1 MRRVSIAVVLLALAA
16 TLLTPQS
23 ASAAA
28 GDLDTSFSNDGKATF
43 SGTGADDVLLQPDG
57 RIVVAAAPDV
67 LRLTTKGAM
76 DGSWGVGGTASH
88 PAGPCYTYSLA
99 RQSDGKII
107 VAGCVDTPLGRNFLV
122 SRYVKSGNLDPT
134 FGQGGTTITDFG
146 EDAYVTSVVI
156 QPNGKIVVAG
166 WLDIVDTVE
175 KTVRS
180 FALARYLPS
189 GALDTTYGA
198 GGLVITEFP
207 PGFFGEIWDAIFSGD
222 GKILVVGNRRSDSD
236 VHQSDIAI
244 ARYTSAG
251 ALDPT
256 WGDSGLVVGDFGAF
270 EEAAGV
276 ALDSAGR
283 VVIAGRRSPEFYVS
297 DGDMLV
303 ARYQMNG
310 ALDTSFGSAG
320 STLVDFGD
328 GASAASDLAIQ
339 PDGKIVV
346 VGTRYPYAYGTS
358 YVFALARLT
367 DGGLTDSSFGGG
379 DGQVTT
385 AFPEAGHFSFAT
397 SVAIQSDG
405 KILVAGVTIRYNG
418 ADDPATVYT
427 TVARYL
433 ATGSAPV
440 CNFIGTAG
448 SDYIIGTSGNDVICA
463 GDGDD
468 IIEGGSGNDLIYAG
482 NGNDTVSGGF
492 GDDTVFGGDG
502 NDTIKGDRDRDAL
515 YGEAGADRL
524 VGGGEP
530 DYLSGG
536 QGADVVD
543 GKDGKPGDTVDG
555 GPSTDTCVSDP
566 GDTVTGCP

>member
-1 MRRVSIAVVLLALAA
+1 MLSPL
-16 TLLTPQS
+16 P

-28 GDLDTSFSNDGKATF
+28 GDLDTSFSGDGKAAF
-43 SGTGADDVLLQPDG
+43 SGTGGDDILVQPDS
-57 RIVVAAAPDV
+57 RILVAAAPDV
-67 LRLTTKGAM
+67 LRLNTKGEP
-76 DGSWGVGGTASH
+76 DISWGVAGTASH
-88 PAGPCYTYSLA
+88 PIASASAFSLA
-99 RQSDGKII
+99 RQTDGKII
-107 VAGCVDTPLGRNFLV
+107 VAGGFDSSPGHHFLV

-134 FGQGGTTITDFG
+134 FGQGGTVTTDFG
-146 EDAYVTSVVI
+146 EDAYATSVVI

-166 WLDIVDTVE
+166 WLDIVDTVDE
-175 KTVRS
+175 TVRS

-189 GALDTTYGA
+189 GALDTSYGA

-207 PGFFGEIWDAIFSGD
+207 PGFFGEVQDAVFAGD
-222 GKILVVGNRRSDSD
+222 GKILVAGRRRSVSD
-236 VHQSDIAI
+236 VHQSDVAI

-256 WGDSGLVVGDFGAF
+256 WGGTGLVVGDFGAF

-276 ALDSAGR
+276 VLDAAGR
-283 VVIAGRRSPEFYVS
+283 IVITGRRSPQFYVS

-320 STLVDFGD
+320 SALVDFGD
-328 GASAASDLAIQ
+328 GASAAADLTIQ

-346 VGTRYPYAYGTS
+346 VGTRYPYGSWEA
-358 YVFALARLT
+358 FAVARLSA
-367 DGGLTDSSFGGG
+367 DGQTDSSFGGG
-379 DGQVTT
+379 DGKVETSFQNLHW
-385 AFPEAGHFSFAT
+385 AFGT
-397 SVAIQSDG
+397 SVAIQEDG
-405 KILVAGVTIRYNG
+405 KILAAGIAVRYNG
-418 ADDPATVYT
+418 FGDTSVYT
-427 TVARYL
+427 AVARYL
-433 ATGSAPV
+433 VAGSAPV

-448 SDYIIGTSGNDVICA
+448 SDYITGTLGDDVICA

-468 IIEGGSGNDLIYAG
+468 IIEGSSGNDLIYAG

-502 NDTIKGDRDRDAL
+502 NDTINGDRHRDAL
-515 YGEAGADRL
+515 YGEAGADRV

-543 GKDGKPGDTVDG
+543 GKDSKPGDTVDG
-555 GPSTDTCVSDP
+555 GPATDTCLSDP